1 MEWQAYLDRI
11 DTGTGGRYHTGNLVT
26 DATVFD
32 AVVADL
38 CVPLMT
44 AEIDAVAGID
54 ALGADD
60 NKVLNGLRARY
71 AFHAIRD
78 T

>member
-32 AVVADL
+32 AV
-38 CVPLMT
+38 
-44 AEIDAVAGID
+44 AGID

-60 NKVLNGLRARY
+60 NEVLNGLRARY
-71 AFHAIRD
+71 AFHTIRD